1 MEQTVQLELDEA
13 LIAHKV
19 RVEQSRV
26 LSERLVDSAYTSPLG
41 IGLVAWLI
49 VSVKDVPS
57 ALVWVA
63 LMTVMELWTLWVGYR
78 FRSSLNRNEST
89 WRWEQLHV
97 AGVGG
102 LGLAWG
108 ASVWFVWV
116 DGQFLFYLANLC
128 VLVGVSGICMVVM
141 SPVRYASLVFTAG
154 MLLPPLVQL
163 VVVDNPIALQIAV
176 GWLVMFAV
184 QFWYARDLKN
194 ELIGDLESAVRNV
207 ALVGLLSKASREL
220 TDSHEEIRAKNA
232 ELSAAMARLNEL
244 VTHDQLTGAYS
255 RRFMFEQ
262 LERQA
267 SIKLRHGSP
276 VALIM
281 FDLDHFKTIND
292 RFGHPVGD
300 RALREVVRAVGGQL
314 RDGDLL
320 GRVGGEEF
328 LVLLPMTAIEAA
340 RQLAERLR
348 ETLGETTIP
357 AGTDSIAL
365 PASFGVAEL
374 LPGEDPSIWFQR
386 VDAAL
391 YQAKS
396 LGRNKLVVAD

>member
-1 MEQTVQLELDEA
+1 MDRIALLELDEA
-13 LIAHKV
+13 LIARKV

-26 LSERLVDSAYTSPLG
+26 LSERLVDSAHTSPLG

-57 ALVWVA
+57 ALVWAA
-63 LMTVMELWTLWVGYR
+63 LMTVVELWTLWVGYR
-78 FRSSLNRNEST
+78 FRISFNRNEST

-97 AGVGG
+97 AGAGVM
-102 LGLAWG
+102 GLAWG

-116 DGQFLFYLANLC
+116 DGQFLFYLTNLC

-141 SPVRYASLVFTAG
+141 SSVRYASLVFTAG
-154 MLLPPLVQL
+154 LLLPPLLQL
-163 VVVDNPIALQIAV
+163 MVVDNPIALQIGV
-176 GWLVMFAV
+176 GWVVMFAV
-184 QFWYARDLKN
+184 QVWYARDLKN
-194 ELIGDLESAVRNV
+194 ELVGDLDSAVRNV

-232 ELSAAMARLNEL
+232 ELSAAMTRLNEL

-255 RRFMFEQ
+255 RRYMFEQ

-328 LVLLPMTAIEAA
+328 LVLLPMTATEAA
-340 RQLAERLR
+340 RQLADRLR
-348 ETLGETTIP
+348 VTLGETTIP
-357 AGTDSIAL
+357 AGTDRIAL

-374 LPGEDPSIWFQR
+374 LPGEEPSIWFQR

>member
-1 MEQTVQLELDEA
+1 MDPTAPLELDEA
-13 LIAHKV
+13 LIARKV

-49 VSVKDVPS
+49 VSVKDLQT

-63 LMTVMELWTLWVGYR
+63 LMAIVEFWTLWVGYR
-78 FRSSLNRNEST
+78 FRFSLNRNAST
-89 WRWEQLHV
+89 WRLEQWHV
-97 AGVGG
+97 AGAGLMG
-102 LGLAWG
+102 LGWG
-108 ASVWFVWV
+108 SSVWFVWV
-116 DGQFLFYLANLC
+116 DGQFLFYLTNLC

-154 MLLPPLVQL
+154 LLLPPLVQL
-163 VVVDNPIALQIAV
+163 AVVNNPIALQIGV
-176 GWLVMFAV
+176 GWVVMFSV
-184 QFWYARDLKN
+184 QLWYARALKS
-194 ELIGDLESAVRNV
+194 ELVGDLDSAVRNV
-207 ALVGLLSKASREL
+207 ALVGLLSQAGREL
-220 TDSHEEIRAKNA
+220 TVSHEEIKAKNA
-232 ELSAAMARLNEL
+232 ELNDAMARLNEL

-255 RRFMFEQ
+255 RRYMFEQ

-300 RALREVVRAVGGQL
+300 RALREVVRAVGAQL

-328 LVLLPMTAIEAA
+328 LVLLPMTGIEPA
-340 RQLAERLR
+340 RQLADRLR
-348 ETLGETTIP
+348 ETLGETTIL

-374 LPGEDPSIWFQR
+374 LPGEDASTWFQR

>member
-1 MEQTVQLELDEA
+1 MDRIVPLELDEA
-13 LIAHKV
+13 LIARKV

-26 LSERLVDSAYTSPLG
+26 LSERLVDSARTSPLG

-49 VSVKDVPS
+49 VSVKDVQS

-63 LMTVMELWTLWVGYR
+63 MMAVVELWTLWVGYR
-78 FRSSLNRNEST
+78 FRISFNRNEST
-89 WRWEQLHV
+89 WRWEKLHV
-97 AGVGG
+97 AGAGVM
-102 LGLAWG
+102 GLAWG

-116 DGQFLFYLANLC
+116 DGQFLFYLTNLC

-141 SPVRYASLVFTAG
+141 SSVRYASLVFTAG
-154 MLLPPLVQL
+154 LLLPPLVQL
-163 VVVDNPIALQIAV
+163 MVVDNPIALQIGV
-176 GWLVMFAV
+176 GWVVMFAV
-184 QFWYARDLKN
+184 QVWYARDLKN
-194 ELIGDLESAVRNV
+194 ELVGDLDSAVRNV
-207 ALVGLLSKASREL
+207 ALVGLLSQASREL

-232 ELSAAMARLNEL
+232 ELNAAMARLNEL

-255 RRFMFEQ
+255 RRYMFEQ

-300 RALREVVRAVGGQL
+300 RALREVARAVGGQL

-340 RQLAERLR
+340 RQLADRLR
-348 ETLGETTIP
+348 VTLGETTIP
-357 AGTDSIAL
+357 AGTDRIAL